1 MSLFCSLD
9 FCRNCGM
16 YIGTWWYNCIKKKS
30 NRSKR
35 KHEKRVLS
43 ISIIVMLFFVCYF
56 LLLMAASTAAAAAAA
71 AVLEE
76 FELLLFVVTPWCK
89 RDFASKCSGFVS
101 RLDDTEATECSPD
114 KWLLLG
120 TILSKNF
127 KLSLRK
133 FCKEMKHC

>member
-1 MSLFCSLD
+1 MSLLWSLD

-43 ISIIVMLFFVCYF
+43 ISIIVMLFFCYF

-76 FELLLFVVTPWCK
+76 FELLLFVVTPWCN

-114 KWLLLG
+114 KWLLFG

-133 FCKEMKHC
+133 FCNKMKNKC